1 MNRRRMLVLVVLAS
15 VAVVLAM
22 GDLLAQSKPGAAQ
35 VVPAITRVAV
45 CDMVKIYSNYQ
56 KAKDLRVK
64 VEEGRRNFKSEDE
77 LRGKKIESLNA
88 ELKELKVGSKE
99 YDARVSELAKLTIE
113 RETLQKFE
121 DNRNV
126 REYYRMSEDIY
137 SELQK
142 AAADVAKE
150 NGVQLVLNSDD
161 TSPSDDKPDLFAR
174 MERKKVLYSDPAMD
188 ITDAIVAR
196 MNQQYKTEKK

>member
-1 MNRRRMLVLVVLAS
+1 MNRKRMLALVVLALL
-15 VAVVLAM
+15 AGVLAM
-22 GDLLAQSKPGAAQ
+22 GDLLAQSRPGAAGAA
-35 VVPAITRVAV
+35 PASVRIAV

-56 KAKDLRVK
+56 KAKDLRVR

-77 LRGKKIESLNA
+77 LRGKKIERITA
-88 ELKELKVGSKE
+88 ELKELKTGSKE
-99 YDARVSELAKLTIE
+99 YDARVNELAKLTIE

-137 SELQK
+137 TELQK

-150 NGVQLVLNSDD
+150 NGFHIVLNSDD

-174 MERKKVLYSDPAMD
+174 MERKKVLYSDPALD

-196 MNQQYKTEKK
+196 MNQQYKAEKK